1 MVQFMNAPAIA
12 LVIMRVRI
20 IVSMIVQEIKNI
32 ISTQLELNNVPIVQL
47 IQLVSYIKWR
57 NSMVPFSITSVY

>member
-1 MVQFMNAPAIA
+1 MNAPAIA

-32 ISTQLELNNVPIVQL
+32 ISIQLELNNVLIVQL